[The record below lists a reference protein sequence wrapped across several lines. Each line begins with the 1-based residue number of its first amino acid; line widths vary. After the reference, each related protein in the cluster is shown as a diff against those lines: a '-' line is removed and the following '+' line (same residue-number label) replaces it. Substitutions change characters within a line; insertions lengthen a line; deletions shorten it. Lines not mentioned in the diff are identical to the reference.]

1 MFCMFCSFCVF
12 AFLSNS
18 WRRRVFYFCTFC
30 AFYILAFFASICIF
44 CVFLIFVLLL
54 FYSILL
60 FCTARDFFVLLYK
73 STKVDFF
80 LIFIILHF
88 LNFVYFLYF
97 LYFCTLSFGWTVH
110 MNFHAKSGVWIV
122 DNSLRVQVQ
131 YALVVLPPIN
141 RKEIYPQN
149 QTPLKILP
157 PIITQKENFQNLQ
170 VTILHEK
177 EDALLDPRT
186 KEKEP
191 LKSRVNPNVNE
202 NRKKF
207 PINWLHSE
215 WPRAWCR
222 FGQRNNIPK
231 NNKSQQCRLWRLWW
245 RIIW

>member
-1 MFCMFCSFCVF
+1 MRHVQTLSLQTFVLFVLFT
-12 AFLSNS
+12 FLNFF
-18 WRRRVFYFCTFC
+18 V
-30 AFYILAFFASICIF
+30 ANLAFFVFFGFFSFLYFFILYFCIF
-44 CVFLIFVLLL
+44 V
-54 FYSILL
+54 
-60 FCTARDFFVLLYK
+60 FFVL
-73 STKVDFF
+73 
-80 LIFIILHF
+80 
-88 LNFVYFLYF
+88 

-157 PIITQKENFQNLQ
+157 PIITQKENFQKLQ
-170 VTILHEK
+170 VTILQK
-177 EDALLDPRT
+177 KRT
-186 KEKEP
+186 PSWIQEQRKRSHWKAESTQTSTKTE
-191 LKSRVNPNVNE
+191 
-202 NRKKF
+202 KKF

-245 RIIW
+245 QIIW